1 MSNEFMTIEDIM
13 KNKELAVHIAED
25 IDDIPEDTQ
34 VTYEVWALGYKNDES
49 ITDTEMLLSEFADP
63 DAAVEYAKTVSLA
76 DILNQA
82 ADEYEGT
89 EPISELDYITVEVET
104 VIEDENEEGTM
115 NIGTIYTRDL
125 WLDGECDDDNLPKDE
140 YSNVVSI
147 QKDEYTLLEDGSIK
161 VKCDILKGFNK
172 NDTVQLMFVD
182 ENNISILTYKIISKV
197 IYADGDY
204 YHCEFTY

>member
-13 KNKELAVHIAED
+13 KNKELAVHTAED

-82 ADEYEGT
+82 ADEYDGI
-89 EPISELDYITVEVET
+89 EPTSKPDYLAIEVET
-104 VIEDENEEGTM
+104 VIEDEDESTM
-115 NIGTIYTRDL
+115 NIGTIYKRDL
-125 WLDGECDDDNLPKDE
+125 WLDGECDDDNLPEDE

-147 QKDEYTLLEDGSIK
+147 QEDEYTLLEDGSIK

-172 NDTVQLMFVD
+172 NDTVQLMFVGED
-182 ENNISILTYKIISKV
+182 NMSILTYRIISKV

-204 YHCEFTY
+204 YHCEFIY